1 MGVDCWLTR
10 ATVEEKGTPLSR
22 ANDHS
27 WREAVA
33 ISEIQLE
40 VRVIIRI
47 AVMAFVPE

>member
-1 MGVDCWLTR
+1 VGVDCWLTR